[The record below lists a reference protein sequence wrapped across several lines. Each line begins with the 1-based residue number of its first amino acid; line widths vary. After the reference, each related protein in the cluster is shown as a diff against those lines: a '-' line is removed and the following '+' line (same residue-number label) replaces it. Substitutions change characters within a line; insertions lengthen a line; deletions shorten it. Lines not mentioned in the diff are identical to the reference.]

1 MNNDDS
7 LWGKLTGS
15 FDKLK
20 TKVKSLAATPVPLPT
35 APAQLSNASLIKGG
49 SKRKKRTKKVRFS
62 KKNKVH
68 TYHVK
73 SRRRKCKA

>member
-7 LWGKLTGS
+7 LWGQITGS
-15 FDKLK
+15 FKKLK
-20 TKVKSLAATPVPLPT
+20 NKITNVAATPVPLPT

-49 SKRKKRTKKVRFS
+49 SKRNKRTKKVRFS
-62 KKNKVH
+62 KKNKIH

-73 SRRRKCKA
+73 SRRRKHKV